1 MKIKGHILIINNG
14 LAGGG
19 IERASVSLA
28 NYFHSKGLK
37 ITVLA
42 LYQSEKFFKLSDGI
56 SFFEPD
62 FSRQILNKYLY
73 LLKMMKFTRVSVK
86 KIKPDTILSFSEW
99 TNPYVVLALKGIEIP
114 LFLSDRMNPL
124 AKLPFL
130 SEFLRKIYY
139 KKATGIIAQSNFA
152 KSVLAKKTRATNIK
166 VIYNPVNAIEK
177 IDCPK
182 LNRIVTVGR
191 LEKVKGHEFLIKAF
205 AKIDNKSWELIIVG
219 DGSERKYL
227 ESLANDLNIA
237 DKVIFYG
244 HLKDFRKQLSEA
256 KIFVLP
262 SLKEGFPNALIEA
275 MTVPLPCICTDFFK
289 GHSEIIKNNENGI
302 IVEPANVSELC
313 SALNVLINDE
323 SKRDLF
329 ASNAQKV
336 REELKIEK
344 IAGIYLDF
352 ILN

>member
-1 MKIKGHILIINNG
+1 MKMNQKILIVNNG

-28 NYFHSKGLK
+28 NYFSKLNFDVS
-37 ITVLA
+37 VLA
-42 LYQSEKFFKLSDGI
+42 LYKSEPFFLLDKNILFI
-56 SFFEPD
+56 EPD
-62 FSRQILNKYLY
+62 FDRSNHNKLVYTY
-73 LLKMMKFTRVSVK
+73 KMMVFLRKFVLK
-86 KIKPDTILSFSEW
+86 NKPNTILAFSEW

-130 SEFLRKIYY
+130 SEFLRERLY

-152 KSVLAKKTRATNIK
+152 KSILEKKTGSKNIK
-166 VIYNPVNAIEK
+166 VIHNPVNAIEK
-177 IDCPK
+177 IDCPQI
-182 LNRIVTVGR
+182 NTIVTVGR
-191 LEKVKGHEFLIKAF
+191 LEKVKGQEFLIKAF
-205 AKIDNKSWELIIVG
+205 AQIDNKSWELSIVG

-227 ESLANDLNIA
+227 ESLAQDLNVTH
-237 DKVIFYG
+237 KVKFHG
-244 HLKDFRKQLSEA
+244 HLNDFRKQLSEA

-275 MTVPLPCICTDFFK
+275 MTVPLPCICADFFN
-289 GHSEIIKNNENGI
+289 GHNEIIQNNVNGI
-302 IVEPANVSELC
+302 IVEPANVDEL
-313 SALNVLINDE
+313 SNALNLLINDE
-323 SKRDLF
+323 KKRNLI

-336 REELKIEK
+336 KEDLKFEK
-344 IAGIYLDF
+344 IATVYLDF

>member
-1 MKIKGHILIINNG
+1 MTKHILIVNNG

-28 NYFHSKGLK
+28 NYFSKMNFEVS
-37 ITVLA
+37 VLA
-42 LYQSEKFFKLSDGI
+42 LYKSEPFFSLDNNI
-56 SFFEPD
+56 LFIEPD
-62 FSRQILNKYLY
+62 FDRNNHNKLVYTYRMMVFLRKFV
-73 LLKMMKFTRVSVK
+73 LKN
-86 KIKPDTILSFSEW
+86 KPNTILAFSEW
-99 TNPYVVLALKGIEIP
+99 TNPYVVLALKGIEVP

-130 SEFLRKIYY
+130 SEFLRKRLY

-152 KSVLAKKTRATNIK
+152 KSILEKKTSSKNIK
-166 VIYNPVNAIEK
+166 VIYNPLNSIEK
-177 IDCPK
+177 IDCPQ

-205 AKIDNKSWELIIVG
+205 AKMDNKSWELSIVG

-227 ESLANDLNIA
+227 ESLAKDLNITQR
-237 DKVIFYG
+237 VIFHG

-262 SLKEGFPNALIEA
+262 SIKEGFPNALIEA
-275 MTVPLPCICTDFFK
+275 MSVPLTCICTDFFN
-289 GHSEIIKNNENGI
+289 GHNEIIQNNENGI
-302 IVEPANVSELC
+302 IVKSANVGEL
-313 SALNVLINDE
+313 SNALSLLINDE
-323 SKRDLF
+323 SKRNLF
-329 ASNAQKV
+329 ASNAKKV
-336 REELKIEK
+336 REELNFEK